1 MPRDLRHGAEVFW
14 QSFGQG
20 DRPAIAIHCTLG
32 SSNLW
37 AKALGPLAGEITAAA
52 FDQPGHGQSAP
63 WRGDAAEP
71 GAFQTQVTRIAAS
84 FIERPVDLIGHSFGA
99 SVALRIAVGAPEA
112 VRSLTLIEPVLFAA
126 LPETDPDWIALR
138 AKQDHFE
145 DLMAAGDY
153 EPAARGFMRD
163 WGTGQPWESYSE
175 AQRERFIASMP
186 MVENISRAN
195 FEDPAKIA
203 REGGI
208 EQIDAPAMIIHGDR
222 SPATMPKVAEAI
234 AARLPD
240 VGVACVEG
248 AGHMLPATH
257 PEHCARLIAANLER
271 S

>member
-1 MPRDLRHGAEVFW
+1 MPRDLRQGAEIFW
-14 QSFGQG
+14 QSFGHG
-20 DRPAIAIHCTLG
+20 ARPAIAIHCTLG

-37 AKALGPLAGEITAAA
+37 AGALEPFAGELSTIA
-52 FDQPGHGQSAP
+52 FDQPSHGQSAP
-63 WRGDAAEP
+63 WRGDPAEP

-126 LPETDPDWIALR
+126 LPESDPDWQALR

-145 DLMAAGDY
+145 ALMAEGDC
-153 EPAARGFMRD
+153 EPAAHGFMRD

-175 AQRERFIASMP
+175 AHRERFIASMP

-195 FEDPAKIA
+195 FEDPAGIA
-203 REGGI
+203 RAGGI
-208 EQIDAPAMIIHGDR
+208 EGIDAPAMIIHGDR
-222 SPATMPKVAEAI
+222 SPPTMPKVAEAI

-240 VGVACVEG
+240 VGVACIQG
-248 AGHMLPATH
+248 AGHMLPVTH
-257 PEHCARLIAANLER
+257 PAQCADLIAANLER

>member
-1 MPRDLRHGAEVFW
+1 MPRDQRQGAEVFW

-20 DRPAIAIHCTLG
+20 ERPAIAIHCTLG

-37 AKALGPLAGEITAAA
+37 AKALMPLGQQITATA
-52 FDQPGHGQSAP
+52 FDQPSHGQSAP
-63 WRGDAAEP
+63 WRGDASEP
-71 GAFQTQVTRIAAS
+71 GSFQTQVTRIAAS

-126 LPETDPDWIALR
+126 LPEDDPDWQDLR

-145 DLMAAGDY
+145 QLMEAGDY

-163 WGTGQPWESYSE
+163 WGTGQPWDSYTE
-175 AQRERFIASMP
+175 TQRERFTACMP

-195 FEDPAKIA
+195 FADPAQIA
-203 REGGI
+203 RPDGI
-208 EQIDAPAMIIHGDR
+208 EQIDAPAIIIHGDR
-222 SPATMPKVAEAI
+222 SPPTMPKVAEAI

-257 PEHCARLIAANLER
+257 PEQCASLIAANLER